1 MMRKGFI
8 LNAIAAL
15 LSVIT
20 AEAESVQTDRYTA
33 VSDSTSSATLTVR
46 GSLTSSSDTTV
57 VWLLTDEGS
66 LMRVAAT
73 DTLNAGQFAFSLNVP
88 CEVRKYSL
96 TTPDKH
102 VKVDFYAAGGMEVSV
117 RGRADCLATWKVT
130 SPAPEQRLENA
141 LREAAESYEIQRETV
156 LTDYYRLGDKLKNG
170 ENIDREQMKM
180 LKAQLDTLQAQT
192 FSCEMGVLE
201 QWPINEQWLKK
212 LSSIAAYC
220 EILPTLMDRP
230 RAINLYNRLSDEQK
244 ASDLGQRMLWA
255 LYPENKVKEGM
266 KSPDGN
272 FISPDGKQH
281 KLAEFRGKYVLVDFW
296 FNGCMPCRL
305 SIPELG
311 EVSNQ
316 YKGRLEVVSLSLDAM
331 KIWAEATDEHP
342 ITWNN
347 WNDKKGRN
355 GLYAKFPIQGV
366 PFYVLLSPDGTVIAM
381 QAGYAKGEIKKLLK
395 KHLGD

>member
-1 MMRKGFI
+1 
-8 LNAIAAL
+8 
-15 LSVIT
+15 
-20 AEAESVQTDRYTA
+20 
-33 VSDSTSSATLTVR
+33 
-46 GSLTSSSDTTV
+46 
-57 VWLLTDEGS
+57 
-66 LMRVAAT
+66 
-73 DTLNAGQFAFSLNVP
+73 VP

-201 QWPINEQWLKK
+201 QWPINEQWLEK

-244 ASDLGQRMLWA
+244 ASDQGQRMLWA

-331 KIWAEATDEHP
+331 KVWADATGEHP

-355 GLYAKFPIQGV
+355 GLYAKFPTQGV
-366 PFYVLLSPDGTVIAM
+366 PFYVLLSPDGTVITM
-381 QAGYAKGEIKKLLK
+381 QAGYAEGVIKELLK
-395 KHLGD
+395 KHIAD

>member
-8 LNAIAAL
+8 ILAILLPVFSAA
-15 LSVIT
+15 
-20 AEAESVQTDRYTA
+20 AELVKNDNCTA
-33 VSDSTSSATLTVR
+33 VSDSAYLATLTVR
-46 GSLTSSSDTTV
+46 GSLTYSSDTTV

-73 DTLNAGQFAFSLNVP
+73 DTLNAGQFAFNLNVP
-88 CEVRKYSL
+88 REVRKYSL

-130 SPAPEQRLENA
+130 SSAPEQRLENA
-141 LREAAESYEIQRETV
+141 LREAAEPFNIQREAV
-156 LTDYYRLGDKLKNG
+156 LTDYYKLGDKLKNG
-170 ENIDREQMKM
+170 ENLDREQMKM
-180 LKAQLDTLQAQT
+180 LKAQLDTLEAQT
-192 FSCEMGVLE
+192 FSCKMGVLE
-201 QWPINEQWLKK
+201 QWPIDEQWLKK
-212 LSSIAAYC
+212 LSSIAAYF

-272 FISPDGKQH
+272 FISPDGNQH
-281 KLAEFRGKYVLVDFW
+281 HLAEFRGKYVLVDFW
-296 FNGCMPCRL
+296 FNGCLPCRQ

-316 YKGRLEVVSLSLDAM
+316 YKGRLEVVSISLDAM
-331 KIWAEATDEHP
+331 KVWADATVEHP

-355 GLYAKFPIQGV
+355 GLYAKYPTQGV
-366 PFYVLLSPDGTVIAM
+366 PFYVLLSPDGPVIAM
-381 QAGYAKGEIKKLLK
+381 QAGYAEGEIKKLLK
-395 KHLGD
+395 KHIGD